1 MNIDTLYKYLKLV
14 VPSDL
19 KIDMGSDFITVSKS
33 FGSMYVLDIYYLSS
47 KGGYV
52 ILSAINY
59 DLNKYARKIF
69 GKPLSKETFSTY
81 NEYYFNIPKEL
92 REE

>member
-14 VPSDL
+14 VPNDL

-33 FGSMYVLDIYYLSS
+33 FGSMYVLDIYYL
-47 KGGYV
+47 KGKYIV
-52 ILSAINY
+52 LSAMNY
-59 DLNKYARKIF
+59 DLNKYVRRIF
-69 GKPLSKETFSTY
+69 GKPLSKEAFSTY

>member
-1 MNIDTLYKYLKLV
+1 MNIDTLYKYLKLL

-19 KIDMGSDFITVSKS
+19 KVDMGKDFITVSKS
-33 FGSMYVLDIYYLSS
+33 FGGMYVLDIYYL
-47 KGGYV
+47 KGEYV
-52 ILSAINY
+52 ILSAMNY
-59 DLNKYARKIF
+59 DLNKYARRIF

-92 REE
+92 RED

>member
-14 VPSDL
+14 VPNDH
-19 KIDMGSDFITVSKS
+19 KVDMGEEFITVSKS
-33 FGSMYVLDIYYLSS
+33 FGGMYVLDIYYL
-47 KGGYV
+47 KGEYI
-52 ILSAINY
+52 ILSAMNY
-59 DLNKYARKIF
+59 DLNKYARRIF

-92 REE
+92 KED

>member
-14 VPSDL
+14 VPSDF
-19 KIDMGSDFITVSKS
+19 KVDMGKDFITVVRS
-33 FGSMYVLDIYYLSS
+33 FGGMYVVDLYYL
-47 KGGYV
+47 KGEYV
-52 ILSAINY
+52 ILSAMNY

-69 GKPLSKETFSTY
+69 GKPLSKEEFSTY

-92 REE
+92 RD

>member
-14 VPSDL
+14 IPSDL
-19 KIDMGSDFITVSKS
+19 KIDMGRDFITVSKS
-33 FGSMYVLDIYYLSS
+33 FGSMYVLDVYYL
-47 KGGYV
+47 KGEYV
-52 ILSAINY
+52 ILSAMNY

-69 GKPLSKETFSTY
+69 GKPLSKEAFSTY

-92 REE
+92 KEE

>member
-14 VPSDL
+14 VPNDY
-19 KIDMGSDFITVSKS
+19 KVDMGKDFITVVRS
-33 FGSMYVLDIYYLSS
+33 FGGTHDLDIYYLSK
-47 KGGYV
+47 KGEYV
-52 ILSAINY
+52 ILSAMNY

-69 GKPLSKETFSTY
+69 GKPLSKEEFSTY

-92 REE
+92 KGD